1 MRCLAITYYSEEV
14 YMDGSLEPN
23 LVYRLRC
30 GIWLQSLS
38 EKQPHVLVASL
49 HTSGGKDETAIR
61 EIEEA
66 TIA

>member
-1 MRCLAITYYSEEV
+1 MRCLAITDYSEVV
-14 YMDGSLEPN
+14 YLDGALEPD

-30 GIWLQSLS
+30 GIWLQCLS

-61 EIEEA
+61 EIEEV